1 MNDFILD
8 LDAYFCER
16 YEGYDKLS
24 VLPGYKMPL
33 MQASETDDFGRT
45 RTYTLPANT
54 MRLATQEKKDEI
66 LVEFKKRI
74 CDLTFSFS
82 FRPVGFFGLIKA
94 KCSKY
99 AFYKALSEMMSTYNV
114 TDADVLDGLDVSE
127 EIWKKIRKGAFL
139 PTKNLLFSFALLAN
153 LSFDD
158 AHKLLVLGGYDF
170 DYSVVKDVVIG
181 YLLEQKAYNLAMRE
195 AAFAEYKITNLFLK

>member
-33 MQASETDDFGRT
+33 MQASEVDDFGRT
-45 RTYTLPANT
+45 RTYTLPAST

-74 CDLTFSFS
+74 SDLTFSFS
-82 FRPVGFFGLIKA
+82 FRPVNFFGRVKA
-94 KCSKY
+94 KFSQH
-99 AFYKALSEMMSTYNV
+99 AFHKSLSEIMARYNV
-114 TDADVLDGLDVSE
+114 TDADVLEALDVSE
-127 EIWKKIRKGAFL
+127 EIWKKIRKGAFM
-139 PTKNLLFSFALLAN
+139 PTKNLLFSFALFAN

>member
-8 LDAYFCER
+8 LDAYFCEK

-33 MQASETDDFGRT
+33 MQASEMDDFGRM

-54 MRLATQEKKDEI
+54 MRLATQEKKAEI

-82 FRPVGFFGLIKA
+82 FRPVGFFARMKA
-94 KCSKY
+94 KCSQY
-99 AFYKALSEMMSTYNV
+99 AFYKTLATIMSTYNV
-114 TDADVLDGLDVSE
+114 TDADVLEGLDISE

-139 PTKNLLFSFALLAN
+139 PTKNLLLSLALLAN
-153 LSFDD
+153 ISFDD
-158 AHKLLVLGGYDF
+158 THRLLLLAGYDF
-170 DYSVVKDVVIG
+170 DYTVVKDVVIG
-181 YLLEQKAYNLAMRE
+181 YLLEQKAYNIMMRE
-195 AAFAEYKITNLFLK
+195 AAFNEYKITNLFLR

>member
-8 LDAYFCER
+8 LDAYFCEK

-24 VLPGYKMPL
+24 ILPGYKMPL
-33 MQASETDDFGRT
+33 MQASEMDEFGRT

-82 FRPVGFFGLIKA
+82 FRPVGFFARIKA
-94 KCSKY
+94 KNSKF
-99 AFYKALSEMMSTYNV
+99 AFHKTLATVMSTYNV
-114 TDADVLDGLDVSE
+114 TDADVLEGLDVSE
-127 EIWKKIRKGAFL
+127 EIWKKIRKGYFL
-139 PTKNLLFSFALLAN
+139 PTKNLLLSLALFAN

-158 AHKLLVLGGYDF
+158 AHRLLVLAGYDF
-170 DYSVVKDVVIG
+170 DYAVVKDVVIG
-181 YLLEQKAYNLAMRE
+181 YLLEQKAYNIAMRE
-195 AAFAEYKITNLFLK
+195 AAFNEYKITNLFLR

>member
-8 LDAYFCER
+8 LDAYFCEK

-24 VLPGYKMPL
+24 ILPGYKMPL
-33 MQASETDDFGRT
+33 MQASEMDEFGRT

-82 FRPVGFFGLIKA
+82 FRPVGFFARIKA
-94 KCSKY
+94 KNSKF
-99 AFYKALSEMMSTYNV
+99 AFHKTLATVMSTYNV
-114 TDADVLDGLDVSE
+114 TDADVLEGLDVSE
-127 EIWKKIRKGAFL
+127 EIWKKIRKGDFL
-139 PTKNLLFSFALLAN
+139 PTKNLLLSLALFAN

-158 AHKLLVLGGYDF
+158 AHRLLVLAGYDF
-170 DYSVVKDVVIG
+170 DYAVVKDVVIG
-181 YLLEQKAYNLAMRE
+181 YLLEQKAYNIAMRE
-195 AAFAEYKITNLFLK
+195 AAFNEYKITNLFLR